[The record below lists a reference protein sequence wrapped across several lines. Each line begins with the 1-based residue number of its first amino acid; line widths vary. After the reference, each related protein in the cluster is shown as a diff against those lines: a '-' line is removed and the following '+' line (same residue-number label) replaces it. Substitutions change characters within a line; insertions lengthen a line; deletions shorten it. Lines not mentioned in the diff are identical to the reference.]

1 MISSYTCHGQGQHA
15 LEVYSQMLKSKVTP
29 NEVTLL
35 SLLTACIHSG
45 LVLEGKMLF
54 NRMIHYHHLK
64 PNFQHYGCLVDL
76 LGRSGFLEEAKEM
89 IELMPIEPDATIWRS
104 FLTACLVHGNLNL
117 AVIAGRKVIGLEP
130 SGDGLYVLLWNAYYT
145 ANMWKEALE
154 VRKLMRTSK
163 VRRKLGCSW
172 VEVNGI
178 VQEFY
183 ANDTLLHYS
192 YELCLLLEELKDLSK
207 TEPF

>member
-1 MISSYTCHGQGQHA
+1 MISGYTYHGEGQHA
-15 LEVYSQMLKSKVTP
+15 LRVTP

-35 SLLTACIHSG
+35 SLLTACSHSG

-64 PNFQHYGCLVDL
+64 SNIQHYGSLVDL
-76 LGRSGFLEEAKEM
+76 LGRAGFLEEAKEM
-89 IELMPIEPDATIWRS
+89 IELMPIEPDAAIWRS

-117 AVIAGRKVIGLEP
+117 AVIAGRKVIELEA
-130 SGDGLYVLLWNAYYT
+130 SDDGLYMLLWNAYYA
-145 ANMWKEALE
+145 ANLWKEALE

-163 VRRKLGCSW
+163 VRRKPGCSW

-178 VQEFY
+178 VQEFH
-183 ANDTLLHYS
+183 ADDTLLHYS
-192 YELCLLLEELKDLSK
+192 SELCLLLEELKELSK
-207 TEPF
+207 TELFWKALVFRNN